1 MSTKAER
8 LKEQRRKRLERLQ
21 GYVEAKI
28 GQIRKDAV
36 DRVSRMVNDDSR
48 TWDERTVGDVAALK
62 VAEWTEAESRARKSQ
77 PVINQSFGVV
87 YLPQPA
93 TDGSDWKARMEA
105 RKQAAIEAKEV
116 PALPAKPDP
125 EAA

>member
-1 MSTKAER
+1 MSTKADR
-8 LKEQRRKRLERLQ
+8 LKEQRRRAAERRAA
-21 GYVEAKI
+21 YVEAKI
-28 GQIRKDAV
+28 SEIRKKAV
-36 DRVSRMVNDDSR
+36 DKLSAMVHETER
-48 TWDERTVGDVAALK
+48 KWEERTIGDVAALK
-62 VAEWTEAESRARKSQ
+62 IAEWTEAENRARKAA

-87 YLPQPA
+87 YLPAPT
-93 TDGSDWKARMEA
+93 TDANDWKARMEA

>member
-1 MSTKAER
+1 MTKTER
-8 LKEQRRKRLERLQ
+8 NKELRRKRLERLQ
-21 GYVEAKI
+21 GYVEAKL
-28 GQIRKDAV
+28 GAVRKEAV
-36 DRVSRMVNDDSR
+36 DRLGRMVADDAT
-48 TWDERTVGDVAALK
+48 TWDQRTVADVTALK
-62 VAEWTEAESRARKSQ
+62 IAEWTEAESRARKSA

-105 RKQAAIEAKEV
+105 RRAATAIEAKEV
-116 PALPAKPDP
+116 PALPAKPGP